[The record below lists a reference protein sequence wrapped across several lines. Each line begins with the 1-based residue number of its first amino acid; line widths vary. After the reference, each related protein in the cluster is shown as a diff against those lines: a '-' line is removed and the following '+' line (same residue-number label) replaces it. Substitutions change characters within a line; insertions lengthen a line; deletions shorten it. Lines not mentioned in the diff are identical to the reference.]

1 MINWKGRKG
10 TLERCSGGECRKQLS
25 VILELRE
32 QGGKLGKKNNPKT
45 WRRDQNSALGR
56 DQAELGHR
64 LSCLRLKRL
73 VVITVRKTCPGT
85 TAEVMASLVAQLV
98 KNLPAIQETPVRFL
112 EDPLGKG

>member
-10 TLERCSGGECRKQLS
+10 TLERCSGSDCRKQLS

-32 QGGKLGKKNNPKT
+32 QGGKLGEKNKT
-45 WRRDQNSALGR
+45 KLGGGTKTARGR
-56 DQAELGHR
+56 DHAELGHR
-64 LSCLRLKRL
+64 LSCLRVKRL

-98 KNLPAIQETPVRFL
+98 KNPPAMQET
-112 EDPLGKG
+112 LG